1 MNEEQ
6 KRVREHDPLYAQ
18 ARSIVLDRKRASI
31 SLIQR
36 ELRIGY
42 NHAARLLEA
51 MEGDVVTPM
60 DKDGMRHMLG
70 QEGGA
75 A

>member
-1 MNEEQ
+1 MSEEQ
-6 KRVREHDPLYAQ
+6 LKTRELDPLYAQ
-18 ARSIVLDRKRASI
+18 ARSIVLDRQRASI
-31 SLIQR
+31 SLLQR

-60 DKDGMRHMLG
+60 DKDGIRHMLG